1 MQDRSPAL
9 RDPRLRRSLGYA
21 LVRAFRGV
29 NRASN
34 RALRP
39 FGLSA
44 EQAHILIVLWLEGP
58 MRMTDLQRIVM
69 LSSPTLTGAIDR
81 MERAGLV
88 RRVPDAGDGR
98 AWRIEPIS
106 DEGNSRRTIEGALE
120 KIEEDCFS
128 ALTAAE
134 RRDLL
139 RLLDKLTASLA

>member
-1 MQDRSPAL
+1 MQDRSPAP

-39 FGLSA
+39 LGLSA
-44 EQAHILIVLWLEGP
+44 EQAHILIVLWLEGS

-88 RRVPDAGDGR
+88 RRVADAGDGR
-98 AWRIEPIS
+98 AWRIEPIAGE
-106 DEGNSRRTIEGALE
+106 DNSRRTIEGALE

-128 ALTAAE
+128 ALSAAE

-139 RLLDKLTASLA
+139 RLLDKLTGSLT